1 MVFVC
6 CRVEKPIMTTDA
18 KRYVPRPVEDPQ
30 PEKVLAAMTP
40 QEPYVVSDLL
50 AEFNEEET
58 NKTTIRNR
66 LEHLVDEGDV
76 RRKKHSNRTVT
87 YRRLY

>member
-1 MVFVC
+1 MA
-6 CRVEKPIMTTDA
+6 TDTS
-18 KRYVPRPVEDPQ
+18 RYVPRPVEDPQ
-30 PEKVLAAMTP
+30 PEEVLEAMTP

-50 AEFNEEET
+50 AEFEDVYDT

-66 LEHLVDEGDV
+66 LEYLVDEGHV

-87 YRRLY
+87 YRRLF